1 MTALDR
7 PGTGLRATWLR
18 RLKTAGLW
26 LGCFV
31 VLFPFVWF
39 TSIAVRPESQQF
51 QPFPTSFTLD
61 NFREMTERVP
71 EMASYYLD
79 SVIVTGLTV
88 AGVVV
93 LASLAGYA
101 LSRADFPGHRVVFGL
116 LTLTLFIPPILAIAA
131 LYQELLFLDWLDTY
145 QGLVLVYIAWYVSLG
160 AFVMRTIFD
169 GIPNEMIEAAVVDGA
184 NRWQVFRW
192 VMFPLARGGAVVVAL
207 FTFIPAWGEFIFA
220 FTFAGIDV
228 QPMALGIKA
237 FTVSASDPDFSFPVA
252 AAAALVMFVPAFA
265 IYIVFQRWFS
275 RGLLEG
281 GLKG

>member
-1 MTALDR
+1 MSRMATTGHRWKRSGALR
-7 PGTGLRATWLR
+7 TRTLALV
-18 RLKTAGLW
+18 
-26 LGCFV
+26 LGCFA

-39 TSIAVRPESQQF
+39 ASIAFRPETQQF
-51 QPFPTSFTLD
+51 QPFPTSLTLD
-61 NFREMTERVP
+61 NFREMTQRVP

-88 AGVVV
+88 IGVVV
-93 LASLAGYA
+93 VAALSGYA
-101 LSRADFPGHRVVFGL
+101 LSRSDFPGHKILFGL
-116 LTLTLFIPPILAIAA
+116 LTLTLFLPPVLAIAA
-131 LYQELLFLDWLDTY
+131 LYQELLLLGWLDTY
-145 QGLVLVYIAWYVSLG
+145 QGLVLVYVAWFVSLG
-160 AFVMRTIFD
+160 AFIMRTIFD
-169 GIPNEMIEAAVVDGA
+169 GIPGEMIEAAVVDGA
-184 NRWQVFRW
+184 NRWQIFRW

-252 AAAALVMFVPAFA
+252 AAAALVMFIPAFA
-265 IYIVFQRWFS
+265 IYIIFQRWFS